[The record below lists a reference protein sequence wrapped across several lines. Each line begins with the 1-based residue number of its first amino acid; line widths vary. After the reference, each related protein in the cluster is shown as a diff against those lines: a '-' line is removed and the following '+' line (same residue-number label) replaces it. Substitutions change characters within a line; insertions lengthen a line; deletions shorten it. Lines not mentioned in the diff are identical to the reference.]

1 MAAEYLFSKDVGVYV
16 DMSDTLTPDW
26 KFVTCT
32 TSKSL
37 DLAIAS
43 IEKNNDCTG
52 DFVGNLPST
61 VSWTMAIEGDANMT
75 PSAGE
80 ISAAELFTI
89 ATSREIRGWKFEN
102 GTSTY
107 IRYGQAFLS
116 SYSESIATPEYMT
129 FSGSLTGDGQIYD
142 AIPS

>member
-1 MAAEYLFSKDVGVYV
+1 MAESYLFSKDVGVYV
-16 DMSDTLTPDW
+16 DMSATATPDW

-52 DFVGNLPST
+52 DYVGNLPST
-61 VSWTMAIEGDANMT
+61 ISWTMAIEGDANMT
-75 PSAGE
+75 PAAGE
-80 ISAAELFTI
+80 VSAADLFTI
-89 ATSREIRGWKFEN
+89 ATSRDIKGWKFVN

-129 FSGSLTGDGQIYD
+129 FSGTLTGDGQIYD
-142 AIPS
+142 SVPS